1 MQKRNF
7 ASYLTWSDEEERRL
21 LVCTDV
27 GAAEIPAGSPYPPP
41 TDAHPREFR
50 TVAAGRTI
58 NEYQLVY
65 ITRGR
70 GVFSTRGTDFPVEEG
85 CVLAVFPGVRHS
97 YRPDPRT
104 GWDEYWVGFRGSAA
118 DELRRAEFHVPERP
132 FFNVGR
138 QEAILAVFEDIFA
151 AVEKQD
157 PFYQFRAGA
166 LILLLLAE
174 IHGRVRKAEQPT
186 DSESLVE
193 RAKFLMRENVRSAL
207 SVESIGERLGV
218 GEARFSPTFRE
229 YTGLTPYQYFIQLKI
244 NEAKRL
250 LDGND
255 VAVKEVAFALGFDDP
270 YYFSRL
276 FKKKT
281 GIAPRDWARFGQNRA
296 DFR

>member
-1 MQKRNF
+1 MEKRNF

-27 GAAEIPAGSPYPPP
+27 GAAEIPAGASYPPP
-41 TDAHPREFR
+41 SDAHPREYR

-58 NEYQLVY
+58 NEYQIVY
-65 ITRGR
+65 ITRG
-70 GVFSTRGTDFPVEEG
+70 GGWFSTRGTEYAVQSG
-85 CVLAVFPGVRHS
+85 SVLAVFPGVRHS

-104 GWDEYWVGFRGSAA
+104 GWDEYWVGFRGNAA
-118 DELRRAEFHVPERP
+118 DELRRSQVHAPERP
-132 FFNVGR
+132 FFYVGTHG
-138 QEAILAVFEDIFA
+138 AVLALFQDIFA
-151 AVEKQD
+151 AVEKQE

-174 IHGRVRKAEQPT
+174 IHGRSRKAEQPT
-186 DSESLVE
+186 ESEALVE
-193 RAKFLMRENVRSAL
+193 RAKFLMREHARSAL
-207 SVESIGERLGV
+207 SVEAIVGRLGV
-218 GEARFSPTFRE
+218 GEARFSQIFKE

-250 LDGND
+250 LDGD
-255 VAVKEVAFALGFDDP
+255 RVAVKEVAFSLGFEDP

-281 GIAPRDWARFGQNRA
+281 GVAPRDWVRVGTGGS
-296 DFR
+296 